1 MKKGQMVII
10 VFISIFCLNLII
22 SHSINQS
29 NLTISSSC
37 LNFKIKNDDGVFF
50 GNNEDHAFTQISD
63 TFITF
68 VPNGSKWYDGTK
80 LKYGAVIVGYAN
92 KSGVSWFQG
101 GMNEKGL
108 AFDSTSVPYT
118 QPNLHNEREPYL
130 VPEIFQCET
139 ISEVI
144 EYKSNHSVYQQ
155 EGSIQSMYL
164 DKTGESVIF
173 NIGLEGEFNF
183 FRNNDTFQ
191 LASNFYYNDPLR
203 GNPNSDAIRR
213 YNAAEEKLKD
223 IDVNDTISIE
233 SIINVLDAAHF
244 EGPLINT
251 LYSNIFD
258 VKNGDIYLDYFH
270 QFEEV
275 VILNLE
281 EELAKG
287 WHAYRISDLFTQ
299 ELVDKARNEYY
310 DYPIFI
316 RYFPTDILFLILTII
331 IDVIASIYIVFLI
344 IKRIIYKVRKSK
356 QLDKSKTSEFNSKG
370 LRTQI
375 FLSLAIIW
383 SFLSFSMIYWN
394 HNGEWWPFF
403 DDIPILQL
411 PLQPFYAFHNFFLVI
426 SLFGIFLTAVLLFS
440 FSNKGELVILVK
452 RGINLAKNKKRTL
465 ISYFSIPALI
475 GIIFLFLDIYN
486 FIPNLDWL
494 MFVILYPLI
503 VVMLIILL
511 PMAKKKNIKDQFIP
525 QERSRSLIK
534 PSIFLILTWAIW
546 FLPLLLTGRLDH
558 MYILLLLN
566 ISISLIV
573 VNILEFSLNYR
584 NSNYRKSKI
593 MGPNQFVV

>member
-1 MKKGQMVII
+1 
-10 VFISIFCLNLII
+10 
-22 SHSINQS
+22 
-29 NLTISSSC
+29 
-37 LNFKIKNDDGVFF
+37 
-50 GNNEDHAFTQISD
+50 
-63 TFITF
+63 
-68 VPNGSKWYDGTK
+68 
-80 LKYGAVIVGYAN
+80 
-92 KSGVSWFQG
+92 
-101 GMNEKGL
+101 
-108 AFDSTSVPYT
+108 
-118 QPNLHNEREPYL
+118 
-130 VPEIFQCET
+130 
-139 ISEVI
+139 
-144 EYKSNHSVYQQ
+144 
-155 EGSIQSMYL
+155 
-164 DKTGESVIF
+164 
-173 NIGLEGEFNF
+173 
-183 FRNNDTFQ
+183 
-191 LASNFYYNDPLR
+191 
-203 GNPNSDAIRR
+203 
-213 YNAAEEKLKD
+213 
-223 IDVNDTISIE
+223 
-233 SIINVLDAAHF
+233 
-244 EGPLINT
+244 
-251 LYSNIFD
+251 
-258 VKNGDIYLDYFH
+258 
-270 QFEEV
+270 
-275 VILNLE
+275 
-281 EELAKG
+281 
-287 WHAYRISDLFTQ
+287 
-299 ELVDKARNEYY
+299 
-310 DYPIFI
+310 
-316 RYFPTDILFLILTII
+316 
-331 IDVIASIYIVFLI
+331 
-344 IKRIIYKVRKSK
+344 
-356 QLDKSKTSEFNSKG
+356 
-370 LRTQI
+370 
-375 FLSLAIIW
+375 
-383 SFLSFSMIYWN
+383 MIYWN